1 MTMNATNPTTLWPN
15 QVALDTASDRHVTC
29 DDGHRLDLVLYWDC
43 RREQADALR
52 SQAIAGYRAAVH
64 AALRDAAHSW
74 VQKARRMFSA
84 PRPAAGSSAGS
95 RSIG

>member
-1 MTMNATNPTTLWPN
+1 
-15 QVALDTASDRHVTC
+15 
-29 DDGHRLDLVLYWDC
+29 
-43 RREQADALR
+43 
-52 SQAIAGYRAAVH
+52 
-64 AALRDAAHSW
+64 